1 VELRQDQKVYDI
13 LNQLQIPYKKYEH
26 AAVFTME
33 DVIKLKLNLPECKN
47 LFVRNTKGNKHYLVI
62 LEGSKKADLKKLATQ
77 IGSTK
82 LSFASKERLF
92 KYLMLLPGSVSPF
105 GLINDKEKQVEV
117 IVDKDLV
124 NSDVLGFHPN
134 TNEATVT
141 LSFNDFEKFLK
152 SCGNKFSYIKI

>member
-1 VELRQDQKVYDI
+1 MELTQDQKVYDT
-13 LNQLQIPYKKYEH
+13 LNKLQIQYKKYEH
-26 AAVFTME
+26 PAVFTME
-33 DVIKLKLNLPECKN
+33 DVNKLDLNLPECKN

-105 GLINDKEKQVEV
+105 GLINDKDKQVEV

-124 NSDVLGFHPN
+124 NSDELGFHPN

-141 LSFNDFEKFLK
+141 LSSSDFEKYLK

>member
-1 VELRQDQKVYDI
+1 MELTQDQKVYDT
-13 LNQLQIPYKKYEH
+13 LNKLQIQYKKHEH
-26 AAVFTME
+26 PAVFTME
-33 DVIKLKLNLPECKN
+33 DVNKLDLNLPECKN

-105 GLINDKEKQVEV
+105 GLINDKDKQVEV

-124 NSDVLGFHPN
+124 NSDELGFHPN

-141 LSFNDFEKFLK
+141 LSFSDFEKYLK

>member
-1 VELRQDQKVYDI
+1 MDEVDK
-13 LNQLQIPYKKYEH
+13 LN
-26 AAVFTME
+26 
-33 DVIKLKLNLPECKN
+33 LNLPECKN

-92 KYLMLLPGSVSPF
+92 KHLMLLPGSVSPF
-105 GLINDKEKQVEV
+105 GLINDEDKQVEV
-117 IVDKDLV
+117 VIDKDLISL
-124 NSDVLGFHPN
+124 NEIGFHPN
-134 TNEATVT
+134 NNEATVT

-152 SCGNKFSYIKI
+152 WCGNKFSCVKI

>member
-1 VELRQDQKVYDI
+1 MELTQDQKVYDT
-13 LNQLQIPYKKYEH
+13 LNKLQIQYKKYEH
-26 AAVFTME
+26 PAVFTME
-33 DVIKLKLNLPECKN
+33 DVNKLDLNLPECKN

-105 GLINDKEKQVEV
+105 GLINDKDKQVEV

-124 NSDVLGFHPN
+124 NSDELGFHPN

-141 LSFNDFEKFLK
+141 LSFSDFEKYLK